1 MVFKRSKIYVLI
13 FIFAFI
19 IYFTQDYTLI
29 NIEKTALIVT
39 LGVDKSEEDY
49 VVTAQIAVPEGSST
63 KSTNKEAVISSNGKT
78 IFEAISSISDKT
90 GWYPKLSFCNLIVLG
105 ESMLS
110 ENVMDV
116 LLFFIRSYKI
126 EDSAI
131 VCTAKGEAK
140 ELLLSSSPLDT
151 ISGLSLSKIFVKD
164 YESASKVYTTS
175 IKDFCINYYSRSSY
189 GYMPFVKTIMTDE
202 SGKGGKSVST
212 STTTEPES
220 GSGGGSGG
228 GSSGKSSGGEQ
239 QLVIYD
245 ASTCQLFNKGY
256 YAGELDSD
264 ESLCLSLLYRR
275 VKEAFITINA
285 TDNDG
290 KTGDI
295 LIDILK
301 SSKKLKLVFEN
312 DSPTFIIDLKVWAR
326 VSDANFSEKI
336 NRVADLGKLN
346 DNMKF
351 KTEEFIKEKIQ
362 SVAKKSKETK
372 CDIFEVKNLLY
383 KYHTKKYKEH
393 ELTILDDLKV
403 KTNVTVLN
411 YL

>member
-1 MVFKRSKIYVLI
+1 MIYKRSKIYVLL
-13 FIFAFI
+13 FILMFI

-39 LGVDKSEEDY
+39 VGVDKGDDDY

-63 KSTNKEAVISSNGKT
+63 KTTNKEAVITSNGKT
-78 IFEAISSISDKT
+78 IYEAISSISDKT

-105 ESMLS
+105 ESMLTD
-110 ENVMDV
+110 NVMDV

-164 YESASKVYTTS
+164 YESASKIYTTS

-189 GYMPFVKTIMTDE
+189 GYMPFVKTVMTDE
-202 SGKGGKSVST
+202 SGKGGKTVST

-220 GSGGGSGG
+220 GSGGSSGGKSGG
-228 GSSGKSSGGEQ
+228 GSGGSEQ
-239 QLVIYD
+239 QLVVYD
-245 ASTCQLFNKGY
+245 ATTCQLFNKGY
-256 YAGELDSD
+256 FVGELDSD

-290 KTGDI
+290 NTGEL

-301 SSKKLKLVFEN
+301 STKNVKLELINNTPTLVC
-312 DSPTFIIDLKVWAR
+312 DIKVWAR

-336 NRVADLGKLN
+336 NRVAELGKLN

-393 ELTILDDLKV
+393 ELTILDDLVV
-403 KTNVTVLN
+403 KTNVTCLN

>member
-1 MVFKRSKIYVLI
+1 MIFKRSKIYVLI
-13 FIFAFI
+13 FVFAFI

-39 LGVDKSEEDY
+39 LGVDKTESDF
-49 VVTAQIAVPEGSST
+49 VVTAQIAVPEGSNSR
-63 KSTNKEAVISSNGKT
+63 STNKEAVLSSSGKT
-78 IFEAISSISDKT
+78 IYEAISSISDKT

-105 ESMLS
+105 ESMLT

-131 VCTAKGEAK
+131 VCSVKGEAK

-175 IKDFCINYYSRSSY
+175 IKDFCINYYSRSNY
-189 GYMPFVKTIMTDE
+189 GYMPFVKTVMTDE
-202 SGKGGKSVST
+202 SGKGGKSIST

-220 GSGGGSGG
+220 GSGGNGGKGGSGG
-228 GSSGKSSGGEQ
+228 QSGGEQ

-245 ASTCQLFNKGY
+245 ATTCHLFNKGY
-256 YAGELDSD
+256 FVCELDGD

-290 KTGDI
+290 NTGDI

-301 SSKKLKLVFEN
+301 SRKSVKLVFLDN
-312 DSPTFIIDLKVWAR
+312 IPTLKIDIKIWSR
-326 VSDANFSEKI
+326 VSDASFSENI
-336 NRVADLGKLN
+336 NQVANLGKLN

-351 KTEEFIKEKIQ
+351 KTESFIKEKIEGILE
-362 SVAKKSKETK
+362 KSKKYE

-383 KYHTKKYKEH
+383 KYYPKKYNENYLK
-393 ELTILDDLKV
+393 ILDNLQLKI
-403 KTNVTVLN
+403 NVTCLN